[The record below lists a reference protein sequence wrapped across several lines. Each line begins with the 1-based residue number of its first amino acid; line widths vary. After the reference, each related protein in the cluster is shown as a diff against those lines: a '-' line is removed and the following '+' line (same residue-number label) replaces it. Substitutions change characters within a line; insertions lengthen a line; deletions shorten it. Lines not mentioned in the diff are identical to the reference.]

1 MPAPVAHTFTART
14 VQSLRALFAAAA
26 ALMITFSSDHSAQ
39 VGLAVFSGFAVA
51 TALVCVLAAWLVAAS
66 GNRWPWVLLA
76 AISFIAGVAGG
87 VPMWR
92 SDVLFFVLVIV
103 WAAATGLVELIV
115 GIRGRRARAQ
125 GVASVPGGVADDTS
139 RDALLI
145 GALGML
151 LAVVLL
157 VVPVQ
162 YALDY
167 SIEGAGDFTL
177 TGITIAVGLF
187 GGYAAIVAVILG
199 IAAFSPRTTTPD
211 RADIITEAPA
221 PRAEATDKGGHA

>member
-14 VQSLRALFAAAA
+14 VQMLRALFAAAA

-51 TALVCVLAAWLVAAS
+51 TSLVCIIAAWLVAPA

-76 AISFIAGVAGG
+76 AIGFIAGVSGG
-87 VPMWR
+87 IPTWR
-92 SDVLFFVLVIV
+92 SEGLFFVLVIV

-115 GIRGRRARAQ
+115 GIRGRRARAR
-125 GVASVPGGVADDTS
+125 GVQPVPGGVADDAT
-139 RDALLI
+139 RDSLLL
-145 GALGML
+145 GAISML
-151 LAVVLL
+151 LAVLIL

-167 SIEGAGDFTL
+167 TIEGAGDFTL

-187 GGYAAIVAVILG
+187 GGYTAIVAVILA
-199 IAAFSPRTTTPD
+199 IAAFSPRTATAD
-211 RADIITEAPA
+211 RADTHPEAPA
-221 PRAEATDKGGHA
+221 HHAEATDQGGHA